1 MEKSEAIEK
10 RLKRLEEL
18 EQLEVDRGRINER
31 TISGIRA
38 EIITLLKIK
47 IEKLQKVG
55 QKFYGRL
62 LFDIHFSF
70 PETWLSSIFLPR
82 HRREPFFTQYIF
94 YHIPY

>member
-31 TISGIRA
+31 TISSIRA

-47 IEKLQKVG
+47 IEKLQKV
-55 QKFYGRL
+55 
-62 LFDIHFSF
+62 
-70 PETWLSSIFLPR
+70 
-82 HRREPFFTQYIF
+82 
-94 YHIPY
+94 

>member
-18 EQLEVDRGRINER
+18 EQLEVNRGRINER

-47 IEKLQKVG
+47 IEKLQKV
-55 QKFYGRL
+55 
-62 LFDIHFSF
+62 
-70 PETWLSSIFLPR
+70 
-82 HRREPFFTQYIF
+82 
-94 YHIPY
+94 